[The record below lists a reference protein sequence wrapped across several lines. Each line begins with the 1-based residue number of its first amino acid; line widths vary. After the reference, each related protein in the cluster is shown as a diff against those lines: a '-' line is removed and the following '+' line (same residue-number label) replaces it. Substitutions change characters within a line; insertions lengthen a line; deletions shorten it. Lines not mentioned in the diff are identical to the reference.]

1 MSGLGWALP
10 PSGTMRLWDERALS
24 LHSHR
29 PGVFRERDALT
40 PTLSLRER
48 GTCSLYNQS
57 MQRPP
62 SQIIQT
68 SRGAIEFALRGEGA
82 AVILSHSTGGGYD
95 QGLVLTRL
103 LNGFQGIAVS
113 RAGYLR
119 TPLDKGRSP
128 AELADVYAALLDSL
142 NIERAAILGLSGGG
156 MSAAHFASRHP
167 NRCRALVLADAITKA
182 PPRSSVKIV
191 EIANSLPDGVAWLVT
206 RLAVR
211 TGLPLMIRDAETR
224 SMMRVFFENNPISE
238 RRTGVKNDLAQVHM
252 MDGFKWEDISVPTIL
267 IHGDKD
273 NLIPVEY
280 SRDIARRIPNAELV
294 IIKGGG
300 HECLVS
306 HHRQVSPIINSFL
319 AKYMS
324 T

>member
-1 MSGLGWALP
+1 
-10 PSGTMRLWDERALS
+10 
-24 LHSHR
+24 
-29 PGVFRERDALT
+29 
-40 PTLSLRER
+40 
-48 GTCSLYNQS
+48 

-68 SRGAIEFALRGEGA
+68 SRGVLEFATQGEGA

-95 QGLVLTRL
+95 QGLVLARL

-119 TPLDKGRSP
+119 TPLDTGRSP
-128 AELADVYAALLDSL
+128 AELADAYAALLDSL
-142 NIERAAILGLSGGG
+142 NIKRAAILGLSGGG
-156 MSAAHFASRHP
+156 MSAAHFALRHP
-167 NRCRALVLADAITKA
+167 SRCTALILADAITKA
-182 PPRSSVKIV
+182 PPNASVKIV
-191 EIANSLPDGVAWLVT
+191 QRANALPDGVARLVT
-206 RLAVR
+206 RLAVHI
-211 TGLPLMIRDAETR
+211 GLPLMVRDTETR

-238 RRTGVKNDLAQVHM
+238 RRTGVQNDLAQVRA
-252 MDGFKWEDISVPTIL
+252 MDDFKWEEIRLPSLL

-273 NLIPVEY
+273 KLIPMEY

-294 IIKGGG
+294 IIQGGG
-300 HECLVS
+300 HESLVS

-319 AKYMS
+319 AKNTS